1 MEKRKSGRVVVKKKV
16 VTEWVDFS
24 VTPYCRR
31 NFQKFETFWAA
42 RRENPEC
49 GLSCLDLHC
58 QFLCFRQSVVHV
70 EGLCSKAVP
79 HWRGGGKRRT
89 AWCGCGEFASN
100 LQQLTNVTFVLYSAI
115 NLFDEFSG
123 CRFPENNNSLIL
135 VEWRE
140 ICFVPCCLMFSGHGM
155 SEVFC
160 SSILL
165 LLLAFIPGS
174 VFFSGR
180 WQGCSFLTPP
190 RVKKKNDKPPLPR
203 PAPLYLRWWWMHHSS
218 SRSRSRDET
227 TRIGVMLFRLTH

>member
-79 HWRGGGKRRT
+79 HWRGGGET
-89 AWCGCGEFASN
+89 AN
-100 LQQLTNVTFVLYSAI
+100 
-115 NLFDEFSG
+115 
-123 CRFPENNNSLIL
+123 
-135 VEWRE
+135 
-140 ICFVPCCLMFSGHGM
+140 CLMRLWGICQQFTAIDKCD
-155 SEVFC
+155 FC
-160 SSILL
+160 
-165 LLLAFIPGS
+165 P
-174 VFFSGR
+174 
-180 WQGCSFLTPP
+180 
-190 RVKKKNDKPPLPR
+190 
-203 PAPLYLRWWWMHHSS
+203 
-218 SRSRSRDET
+218 
-227 TRIGVMLFRLTH
+227 LFRNKPFRRVFWLSFSRKQQQSDPCWMERDLFCALLSDV